1 MKKILK
7 IISSVNGAQSKST
20 QLADAVIEKL
30 TANYPGSTVKVKD
43 LSQQRYEHFHEGH
56 LKVYRGMGE
65 VATDVVAAVE
75 KISDATIN
83 EVMDADIIVIGV
95 PIYNFHVPS
104 TLKAW
109 MDHVMRAG
117 KTFSFATGQ
126 AEGLVKNKKVYLA
139 VSSGGIY
146 SEGIGQTYDFA
157 VPYMKAA
164 LGFVGMT
171 DISTFWAE
179 GCDMPGY
186 KETALQKAIDQVAV

>member
-7 IISSVNGAQSKST
+7 IISSVNGAVSKST

-30 TANYPGSTVKVKD
+30 TAHYPGSTVKVKD

-65 VATDVVAAVE
+65 VAPEVVATVE
-75 KISDATIN
+75 KVSDDAIN

-95 PIYNFHVPS
+95 PIYNFNVPS

-117 KTFSFATGQ
+117 KTFSFASGQ
-126 AEGLVKNKKVYLA
+126 KEGLVKNKKVYLA
-139 VSSGGIY
+139 VSSGGVY
-146 SEGIGQTYDFA
+146 SEGPMQAYNFA
-157 VPYMKAA
+157 VPYLEAS
-164 LGFVGMT
+164 LGFIGMT

-186 KETALQKAIDQVAV
+186 KETALQKAIDRVAV

>member
-30 TANYPGSTVKVKD
+30 TASYPGSTVKVKD

-65 VATDVVAAVE
+65 VAPDVAATVE
-75 KISDATIN
+75 KISDVTIN
-83 EVMDADIIVIGV
+83 EVMDADIIVIGA

-109 MDHVMRAG
+109 LDHVLRAG
-117 KTFSFATGQ
+117 KTFSYATGQ
-126 AEGLVKNKKVYLA
+126 VEGLVKDKKVYLA
-139 VSSGGIY
+139 ISSGGIY
-146 SEGIGQTYDFA
+146 SEGVGQAYDFA
-157 VPYMKAA
+157 VPYLKAI
-164 LGFVGMT
+164 LGFIGMT

-179 GCDMPGY
+179 GCDLPGY
-186 KETALQKAIDQVAV
+186 KETALQKAIDKVAV

>member
-65 VATDVVAAVE
+65 AAPEVAATVE

-109 MDHVMRAG
+109 LDHVLRAG
-117 KTFSFATGQ
+117 KTFSYATGQ
-126 AEGLVKNKKVYLA
+126 IEGLVKNKKVYLA
-139 VSSGGIY
+139 VSSGGVY
-146 SEGIGQTYDFA
+146 SEGPMQAYDFA
-157 VPYMKAA
+157 VPYLKAI
-164 LGFVGMT
+164 LGFIGVT

-186 KETALQKAIDQVAV
+186 KETALQKAIDKVAV